1 MNLKKREKR
10 AEEVSALL
18 KSLSHPK
25 RLLILCQ
32 LVEQERAVGDLA
44 TLLDARDAAISQQL
58 ALLRKD
64 GLVKTRRDGQTI
76 FYSLAR
82 DDLKAL
88 IGFLY
93 ATYCTQTQVSGRRR

>member
-1 MNLKKREKR
+1 MQKR
-10 AEEVSALL
+10 ADEVSALL
-18 KSLSHPK
+18 KVLSHPK

-32 LVEQERAVGDLA
+32 LVERERAVGDLA
-44 TLLDARDAAISQQL
+44 ERLGTRETAISQQL

-64 GLVKTRRDGQTI
+64 RLVKARRDGRTI

-82 DDLKAL
+82 PDIESL

-93 ATYCTQTQVSGRRR
+93 ATYCKQT

>member
-1 MNLKKREKR
+1 MNIKTMQKK
-10 AEEVSALL
+10 AANVAALL
-18 KSLSHPK
+18 KVLSHPK

-32 LVEQERAVGDLA
+32 LVGRERAVGDLTA
-44 TLLDARDAAISQQL
+44 LLGAREAAVSQQL

-64 GLVKTRRDGQTI
+64 RLVRTRRDGRTI

-82 DDLKAL
+82 PDIEAL

-93 ATYCTQTQVSGRRR
+93 EAYCTGRRRGHHG

>member
-1 MNLKKREKR
+1 MGKKA
-10 AEEVSALL
+10 AEVAELL
-18 KSLSHPK
+18 KVLSHPK

-44 TLLDARDAAISQQL
+44 ALVGAREAAVSQQL
-58 ALLRKD
+58 MMLRKD
-64 GLVKTRRDGQTI
+64 RLVRTRRAGRTV

-82 DDLKAL
+82 PDIKAL

-93 ATYCTQTQVSGRRR
+93 QTYCAGGARRSRA